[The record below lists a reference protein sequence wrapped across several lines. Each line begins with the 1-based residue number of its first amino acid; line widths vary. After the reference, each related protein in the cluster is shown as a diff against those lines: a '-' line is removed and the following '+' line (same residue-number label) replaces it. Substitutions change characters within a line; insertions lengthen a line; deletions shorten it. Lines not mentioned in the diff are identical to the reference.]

1 MRGEGNRVAL
11 LEVSKVT
18 KRFGGLV
25 AVHQLDMTVNNGQI
39 LGLIGPNGAGKTT
52 LFNLIAGYYK
62 PDEGRVI
69 FQGKDITGL
78 KPYQVCKRGIA
89 RTFQTTK
96 PFMESSLVDN
106 VVVGALMQD
115 HNTARARKIALDI
128 VEMLGFGE
136 LAQRAGHELTVP
148 DRKRL
153 EIARALAT
161 GAQLVLLDEPM
172 AGLTP
177 TEKAHTIKLLQRI
190 NEQGTTL
197 VVVEHD
203 MKAVMT
209 LCPHIVLLDRGEKL
223 VEGTPQEVTSNPRAI
238 TAYLGEEYVAT

>member
-1 MRGEGNRVAL
+1 MAM

-25 AVHQLDMTVNNGQI
+25 AVSDLDMTVNEGQI

-52 LFNLIAGYYK
+52 VFNMIAGYYK
-62 PDEGRVI
+62 PDGGQII
-69 FQGKDITGL
+69 FQGEDITGL
-78 KPYQVCKRGIA
+78 KPYKVCKRGIA

-96 PFMESSLVDN
+96 PFLESSLVDN
-106 VVVGALMQD
+106 VVIGALMQD
-115 HNTARARKIALDI
+115 HNAARARKIALDI
-128 VEMLGFGE
+128 VEMLEFGE
-136 LAQRAGHELTVP
+136 LAQAAGHELTVP

-177 TEKAHTIKLLQRI
+177 TEKAHTINLLQRI
-190 NEQGTTL
+190 NEQGITL

-223 VEGTPQEVTSNPRAI
+223 VEGTPQEVTSDPRAI
-238 TAYLGEEYVAT
+238 TAYLGEEYAA

>member
-1 MRGEGNRVAL
+1 M

-25 AVHQLDMTVNNGQI
+25 AVRDLDMTVNEGQI

-52 LFNLIAGYYK
+52 VFNMIAGYYK
-62 PDEGRVI
+62 PDGGQII
-69 FQGKDITGL
+69 FQGEDITGL
-78 KPYQVCKRGIA
+78 KPYKVCKRGIA

-96 PFMESSLVDN
+96 PFLESSLVDN

-115 HNTARARKIALDI
+115 HNAARARKIALDI
-128 VEMLGFGE
+128 VEMLEFGE
-136 LAQRAGHELTVP
+136 LAQAAGHELTVP

-177 TEKAHTIKLLQRI
+177 TEKAHTINLLQRI
-190 NEQGTTL
+190 NEQGITL

-223 VEGTPQEVTSNPRAI
+223 VEGTPQEVTSDPRAI
-238 TAYLGEEYVAT
+238 TAYLGEEYAA

>member
-1 MRGEGNRVAL
+1 
-11 LEVSKVT
+11 
-18 KRFGGLV
+18 
-25 AVHQLDMTVNNGQI
+25 
-39 LGLIGPNGAGKTT
+39 
-52 LFNLIAGYYK
+52 
-62 PDEGRVI
+62 
-69 FQGKDITGL
+69 
-78 KPYQVCKRGIA
+78 
-89 RTFQTTK
+89 
-96 PFMESSLVDN
+96 
-106 VVVGALMQD
+106 
-115 HNTARARKIALDI
+115 
-128 VEMLGFGE
+128 MLGFGE

>member
-1 MRGEGNRVAL
+1 VAM

-25 AVHQLDMTVNNGQI
+25 AVSDLDMTVNEGQI

-52 LFNLIAGYYK
+52 VFNMIAGYYK
-62 PDEGRVI
+62 PDGGQII
-69 FQGKDITGL
+69 FQGEDITGL
-78 KPYQVCKRGIA
+78 KPYKVCKRGIA

-96 PFMESSLVDN
+96 PFLESSLVDN
-106 VVVGALMQD
+106 VVIGALMQD
-115 HNTARARKIALDI
+115 HNAARARKIALDI
-128 VEMLGFGE
+128 VEMLEFGE
-136 LAQRAGHELTVP
+136 LAQAAGHELTVP

-177 TEKAHTIKLLQRI
+177 TEKAHTINLLQRI
-190 NEQGTTL
+190 NEQGITL

-223 VEGTPQEVTSNPRAI
+223 VEGTPQEVTSDPRAI
-238 TAYLGEEYVAT
+238 TAYLGEEYAA

>member
-1 MRGEGNRVAL
+1 MAM
-11 LEVSKVT
+11 LEVSRVT

-25 AVHQLDMTVNNGQI
+25 AVSDLDMTVNEGQI

-52 LFNLIAGYYK
+52 LFNMIAGYYK
-62 PDEGRVI
+62 PDEGQVI

-96 PFMESSLVDN
+96 PFLESSLVDN
-106 VVVGALMQD
+106 VMIGALMQD
-115 HNTARARKIALDI
+115 HNAARARKIALDI
-128 VEMLGFGE
+128 VEILEFGE
-136 LAQRAGHELTVP
+136 LAQAAGHELTVP

-153 EIARALAT
+153 EMARALAT

-190 NEQGTTL
+190 NEQGITL

-223 VEGTPQEVTSNPRAI
+223 VEGTPQEVTSDPRAI
-238 TAYLGEEYVAT
+238 TAYLGEEYAA

>member
-1 MRGEGNRVAL
+1 VAL

-62 PDEGRVI
+62 PDEGQVV

-78 KPYQVCKRGIA
+78 KPYDVCRLGLA

-96 PFMESSLVDN
+96 PFMESSLIDN
-106 VVVGALMQD
+106 VVIGALMQD
-115 HNTARARKIALDI
+115 HNVANAKKIALNI
-128 VEMLGFGE
+128 VDMLGFGE
-136 LAQRAGHELTVP
+136 IAYAPGHELTVP

-153 EIARALAT
+153 EVARALAT
-161 GAQLVLLDEPM
+161 GAKLLLLDEPM

-177 TEKAHTIKLLQRI
+177 TEKAHTVALLRRI

-223 VEGTPQEVTSNPRAI
+223 VEGTPQEVTSDPRAI
-238 TAYLGEEYVAT
+238 AAYLGEEYVAT